1 MNPVDVP
8 DTIVSDFARNF
19 WGLSLDQLEPGS
31 QDAARQ
37 ALGSV
42 LPRLESLVRAH
53 IAAEVKDPMTP
64 ATVPTGLV
72 DMGVTVFDDQ
82 AHENCSEDEGC
93 PGNTRPYYEALMR
106 EALAEILPEYGKQ
119 VREQVAKEAHA
130 AADGFIDGSDEQRQA
145 LASDAATLRWFAE
158 RIKRGER

>member
-1 MNPVDVP
+1 VNPAEVP

-19 WGLSLDQLEPGS
+19 WGMSLDQLEPGS
-31 QDAARQ
+31 QDVARQ

-53 IAAEVKDPMTP
+53 IAAEAKDTMTP
-64 ATVPTGLV
+64 ATVPVGLV

-106 EALAEILPEYGKQ
+106 ESLAEILPEYGKR
-119 VREQVAKEAHA
+119 VREQVIEKIETAYGPLDIHCE
-130 AADGFIDGSDEQRQA
+130 DGLFDEGV
-145 LASDAATLRWFAE
+145 LAVIATV
-158 RIKRGER
+158 RGES